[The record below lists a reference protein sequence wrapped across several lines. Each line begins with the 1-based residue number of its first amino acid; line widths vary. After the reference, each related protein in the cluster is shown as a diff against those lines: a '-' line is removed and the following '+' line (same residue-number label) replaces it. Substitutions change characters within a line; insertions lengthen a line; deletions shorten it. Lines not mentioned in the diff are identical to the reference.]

1 MRLSIILFLIG
12 LSGYTSAHQFTP
24 TYPELSLS
32 YVKGVYKADML
43 LFNNRQDISY
53 YSIGVYDKDWKPVK
67 FATENRIVK
76 MQHLERKNITVYIRE
91 EDKEKAL
98 YICSKSKTLVDY
110 AQTSIVTSRICSKI
124 KRI

>member
-12 LSGYTSAHQFTP
+12 LSGYISAHQFTP

-91 EDKEKAL
+91 EDKEEAL
-98 YICSKSKTLVDY
+98 YICSKSKTLVDE

-124 KRI
+124 K

>member
-12 LSGYTSAHQFTP
+12 LGGYISAHQFTP

-32 YVKGVYKADML
+32 YVKGIYKADML
-43 LFNNRQDISY
+43 LFNNRKEISY
-53 YSIGVYDKDWKPVK
+53 YSIGVFDKDWEPVK

-76 MQHLERKNITVYIRE
+76 MKHLERKTITVYIRE
-91 EDKEKAL
+91 EDKDKAL

-124 KRI
+124 K

>member
-91 EDKEKAL
+91 EDKQEAL
-98 YICSKSKTLVDY
+98 YICSKSKTLVDE

-124 KRI
+124 K

>member
-1 MRLSIILFLIG
+1 MQAVILFLIG

-53 YSIGVYDKDWKPVK
+53 YTIGVYDKDWKPVK

-76 MQHLERKNITVYIRE
+76 MEHLERKTITVYIRK
-91 EDKEKAL
+91 EDKDKAL

-124 KRI
+124 K

>member
-43 LFNNRQDISY
+43 LFNSRQEISY
-53 YSIGVYDKDWKPVK
+53 YAIGVYDKDWKPVK

-76 MQHLERKNITVYIRE
+76 MEHLERKNITVYIRE

-124 KRI
+124 K

>member
-1 MRLSIILFLIG
+1 MRLYIILFLIG

-32 YVKGVYKADML
+32 YVKGIYKADML
-43 LFNNRQDISY
+43 LFNNRQEISY
-53 YSIGVYDKDWKPVK
+53 YSIGVFDKDWEPVK

-76 MQHLERKNITVYIRE
+76 MEHLERKTITVYIRK
-91 EDKEKAL
+91 EDKDKAL

-124 KRI
+124 K

>member
-12 LSGYTSAHQFTP
+12 LGGYISAHQFTP

-32 YVKGVYKADML
+32 YVKGIYKADML
-43 LFNNRQDISY
+43 LFNNRKEISY
-53 YSIGVYDKDWKPVK
+53 YSIGVFDKDWKPVK

-76 MQHLERKNITVYIRE
+76 MKHLERKTITVYIRK
-91 EDKEKAL
+91 EDKNKAL

-124 KRI
+124 K

>member
-43 LFNNRQDISY
+43 LFNNRQEISY
-53 YSIGVYDKDWKPVK
+53 YAIGVYDKDWKPVK

-76 MQHLERKNITVYIRE
+76 MEHLERKNITVYIRE

-124 KRI
+124 K

>member
-53 YSIGVYDKDWKPVK
+53 YAIGVYDKDWKPVK

-76 MQHLERKNITVYIRE
+76 MEHLERKNITVYIRE

-124 KRI
+124 K

>member
-1 MRLSIILFLIG
+1 MRLPIILFLIG

-91 EDKEKAL
+91 EDKQEAL
-98 YICSKSKTLVDY
+98 YICSKSKTLVDE

-124 KRI
+124 K

>member
-1 MRLSIILFLIG
+1 
-12 LSGYTSAHQFTP
+12 
-24 TYPELSLS
+24 
-32 YVKGVYKADML
+32 ML

-53 YSIGVYDKDWKPVK
+53 YALGVYDKDWKPVK

-91 EDKEKAL
+91 EDKQEAL
-98 YICSKSKTLVDY
+98 YICSKSKTLVDE

-124 KRI
+124 K

>member
-1 MRLSIILFLIG
+1 MQAVILFLIG

-76 MQHLERKNITVYIRE
+76 MEHLERKNVTVYIRG
-91 EDKEKAL
+91 EDKKKAL
-98 YICSKSKTLVDY
+98 YICSKSKTLGDE

-124 KRI
+124 K

>member
-53 YSIGVYDKDWKPVK
+53 YALGVYDKDWKPVK

-124 KRI
+124 K

>member
-43 LFNNRQDISY
+43 LFNSRQEISY
-53 YSIGVYDKDWKPVK
+53 YAIGVYDKDWKPVK

-76 MQHLERKNITVYIRE
+76 MEHLERKNITIYIRE

-124 KRI
+124 K

>member
-12 LSGYTSAHQFTP
+12 LSGYISAHQFTP

-124 KRI
+124 K

>member
-91 EDKEKAL
+91 EEKEEAL
-98 YICSKSKTLVDY
+98 YICSKSKTLVDE

-124 KRI
+124 K

>member
-32 YVKGVYKADML
+32 YVKGIYKADML
-43 LFNNRQDISY
+43 LFNNRKEISY
-53 YSIGVYDKDWKPVK
+53 YSIGVFDKDWKPVK

-76 MQHLERKNITVYIRE
+76 MEHLERKNITVYIRE

-124 KRI
+124 K

>member
-53 YSIGVYDKDWKPVK
+53 YALGVYDKDCKPVK
-67 FATENRIVK
+67 FSTENRIVK

-98 YICSKSKTLVDY
+98 YICSKSKTLVDE

-124 KRI
+124 K

>member
-43 LFNNRQDISY
+43 LFNSRQEISY
-53 YSIGVYDKDWKPVK
+53 YSIGVFDKDWKPVK

-76 MQHLERKNITVYIRE
+76 MEHLERKNITVYIRE

-124 KRI
+124 K

>member
-1 MRLSIILFLIG
+1 MRLPIILFLIG

-124 KRI
+124 K

>member
-124 KRI
+124 K

>member
-1 MRLSIILFLIG
+1 MRLYIILFLIG

-32 YVKGVYKADML
+32 YVKGIYKADML
-43 LFNNRQDISY
+43 LFNNRKEISY
-53 YSIGVYDKDWKPVK
+53 YSIGVFDKDWEPVK

-76 MQHLERKNITVYIRE
+76 MEHLERKTITVYIRK
-91 EDKEKAL
+91 EDKDKAL

-124 KRI
+124 K

>member
-1 MRLSIILFLIG
+1 MRLPIILFLIG

-53 YSIGVYDKDWKPVK
+53 YTIGVYDKDWKPVK

-91 EDKEKAL
+91 EDKEEAL
-98 YICSKSKTLVDY
+98 YICSKSKTLVDE

-124 KRI
+124 K

>member
-43 LFNNRQDISY
+43 LFNNRKDISY
-53 YSIGVYDKDWKPVK
+53 YALGVFDKGWNRVK
-67 FATENRIVK
+67 FATENRLVK
-76 MQHLERKNITVYIRE
+76 IDHLERKTITIYIRE
-91 EDKEKAL
+91 KDKEKAQ
-98 YICSKSKTLVDY
+98 YICSKSKSLIDEI
-110 AQTSIVTSRICSKI
+110 QTSIITSRICSKI
-124 KRI
+124 K

>member
-1 MRLSIILFLIG
+1 MRLPIILFLIG

-32 YVKGVYKADML
+32 YVKGIYKADML
-43 LFNNRQDISY
+43 LFNNRQEISY
-53 YSIGVYDKDWKPVK
+53 YSIGVFDKDWEPVK

-76 MQHLERKNITVYIRE
+76 MEHLERKTITVYIRK
-91 EDKEKAL
+91 EDKDKAL

-124 KRI
+124 K

>member
-12 LSGYTSAHQFTP
+12 LGGYISAHQFTP

-32 YVKGVYKADML
+32 YVKGIYKADML
-43 LFNNRQDISY
+43 LFNNRKEISY
-53 YSIGVYDKDWKPVK
+53 YSIGVFDKDWEPVK

-76 MQHLERKNITVYIRE
+76 MKHLERKTITVYIRK
-91 EDKEKAL
+91 EDKDKAL

-124 KRI
+124 K

>member
-32 YVKGVYKADML
+32 YIKGVYKADML

-53 YSIGVYDKDWKPVK
+53 YAIGVYDKDWKPVK

-124 KRI
+124 K

>member
-32 YVKGVYKADML
+32 YVKGEYKADML

-53 YSIGVYDKDWKPVK
+53 YALGVYDKDWKPVK

-91 EDKEKAL
+91 EDKQEAL
-98 YICSKSKTLVDY
+98 YICSKSKTLVDE

-124 KRI
+124 K

>member
-43 LFNNRQDISY
+43 LFNSRQDISY
-53 YSIGVYDKDWKPVK
+53 YAIGVYDKDWKPVK

-124 KRI
+124 K

>member
-53 YSIGVYDKDWKPVK
+53 YAIGVYDKDWKPVK
-67 FATENRIVK
+67 FATEDRIVK

-124 KRI
+124 K

>member
-1 MRLSIILFLIG
+1 
-12 LSGYTSAHQFTP
+12 
-24 TYPELSLS
+24 
-32 YVKGVYKADML
+32 ML
-43 LFNNRQDISY
+43 LFNSRQEISY
-53 YSIGVYDKDWKPVK
+53 YAIGVYDKDWKPVK

-98 YICSKSKTLVDY
+98 YICSKSKTLVDE

-124 KRI
+124 K

>member
-43 LFNNRQDISY
+43 LFNSREEISY
-53 YSIGVYDKDWKPVK
+53 YSIGVFDKDWKPVK

-76 MQHLERKNITVYIRE
+76 MEHLERKNITVYIRK

-124 KRI
+124 K

>member
-1 MRLSIILFLIG
+1 MRLAIILFLIG

-91 EDKEKAL
+91 EDKQEAL
-98 YICSKSKTLVDY
+98 YICSKSKTLVDE

-124 KRI
+124 K

>member
-43 LFNNRQDISY
+43 LFNSRQEISY
-53 YSIGVYDKDWKPVK
+53 YAIGVYDKDWKPVK

-124 KRI
+124 K

>member
-12 LSGYTSAHQFTP
+12 LGGYISAHQFTP

-32 YVKGVYKADML
+32 YVKGIYKADML
-43 LFNNRQDISY
+43 LFNNRKEISY
-53 YSIGVYDKDWKPVK
+53 YSIGVFDKDWEPVK

-76 MQHLERKNITVYIRE
+76 MKHLERKTITVYIRK
-91 EDKEKAL
+91 EDKNKAL

-124 KRI
+124 K

>member
-32 YVKGVYKADML
+32 YVKGIYKADML
-43 LFNNRQDISY
+43 LFNNRKEISY
-53 YSIGVYDKDWKPVK
+53 YSIGVFDKDWEPVK

-76 MQHLERKNITVYIRE
+76 MEHLERKNITVYIRE

-124 KRI
+124 K